1 MSTLLRLK
9 PKPEKALFDKAEV
22 RKTLSRIVKSGGVF
36 EIRALDAKL
45 SGNYR
50 TGTISGYFDNPGACI
65 SELGNLT
72 EAKGIY
78 VTLNPVN
85 PALLAR
91 CANRLAYAEKN
102 ATTNDQHILQ
112 RRWLLLD
119 LDPDR
124 PSGISASD
132 AEKEAAHKKARE
144 IYDYLKLRGFAQPL
158 VADSGNGF
166 HLLYPIDLLCGDD
179 GLLEKVLAAI
189 AGRFDGDGVKLDRSV
204 HNPARIA
211 RLYGTLAAK
220 GDNTRDRPHRLSK
233 ILKLPLRVEVTGEQ
247 LCALLD
253 DLQPVEPA
261 QAERAAA
268 RNDAFDVEGFL
279 TRYGVEVA
287 ERTTESGD
295 TIKWRLKHC
304 PFNHDHVDGEAAV
317 FQYPSG
323 KLGFNCFHSS
333 CSGKHWK
340 DFRQH
345 FEPERKLPP
354 ARVDLW
360 ASGDTDPVELPP
372 PPALYVPPPLALLP
386 SGVQEYIHTAA
397 QSLNVDVAFILL
409 PLLSSLGTTI
419 GNSRSIILKRN
430 FIQPPVIWTGII
442 GKSGSRKSP
451 SLDAGCKGVME
462 HERELIRQN
471 RQAEEQYEED
481 LAAWEA
487 KEKKTRGTKPEAK
500 NPLTCIMDKL
510 TFEVLADKI
519 EANRRGVL
527 IKKDELSHWFESFDQ
542 YHAAKGADVSQWLS
556 LHTGVLFAFDRRT
569 DKRSYR
575 IWQPRVNVTGGIQPR
590 VFGRILT
597 PDYFERGLPA
607 RFLLANPP
615 FRQDRWSEATIPD
628 EIHKTALNL
637 FEQLWLLQP
646 DYDDKGEPRPKLLRL
661 DDDAKAVFV
670 DFYNE
675 CGAASN
681 EAGEHEEAA
690 WCKLTGYAARLALV
704 AQLARDPNSE
714 SVTGETMRA
723 ACDLA
728 RWFGNEA
735 VRIYATLAETPL
747 QREVRELCEFIE
759 RRGGTVTVR
768 DVITYYWPLKNQTD
782 RVTEML
788 NALVKA
794 RRGRWEPVPATE
806 RGGQPTRRFRLFH
819 SSASAEPSTS
829 RGKAGGSADAE
840 EHRSHK
846 ITPSGEPIDK
856 GSAELDAMPSG
867 ILEL

>member
-9 PKPEKALFDKAEV
+9 PKPENALFDEAEV

-50 TGTISGYFDNPGACI
+50 AGTISGYFDNLGACI

-124 PSGISASD
+124 PSGISAAD
-132 AEKEAAHKKARE
+132 NEKEAAHKKALQV
-144 IYDYLKLRGFAQPL
+144 YDYLKRRGWAPPL

-166 HLLYPIDLLCGDD
+166 HLLYPIDLLCPDD
-179 GLLEKVLAAI
+179 GLLGKVLAAI

-220 GDNTRDRPHRLSK
+220 GDNTRDRPHRLST
-233 ILKLPLRVEVTGEQ
+233 ILKSPLRVEVTGEQ

-253 DLQPVEPA
+253 DLQPLEPA
-261 QAERAAA
+261 QPERAAA

-287 ERTTESGD
+287 ERTTESGG

-372 PPALYVPPPLALLP
+372 PAPYVPPPLTLLP
-386 SGVQEYIHTAA
+386 SELQQYVIAA
-397 QSLNVDVAFILL
+397 AESLNVDVTFIFL
-409 PLLSSLGTTI
+409 PLLSSLATAI
-419 GNSRSIILKRN
+419 GNSRSILIKRG
-430 FIQPPVIWTGII
+430 FIQPPVIWTAIVGP
-442 GKSGSRKSP
+442 SGSRKSP
-451 SLDAGCKGVME
+451 AIEAGCLPGME
-462 HERELIRQN
+462 HERELVRQN
-471 RQAEEQYEED
+471 KEADELYENE
-481 LAAWEA
+481 LSQWES
-487 KEKKTRGTKPEAK
+487 KKGQKRGPKPEKPAI
-500 NPLTCIMDKL
+500 LTCTCDDL
-510 TFEVLADKI
+510 TIEVLADMLVT
-519 EANRRGVL
+519 NPRGLLVA
-527 IKKDELSHWFESFDQ
+527 KDELSHWLASFDQ
-542 YHAAKGADVSQWLS
+542 YKNAKGSDVTRWLS
-556 LHTGVLFAFDRRT
+556 LHTAVFLAVDRRT
-569 DKRSYR
+569 DDRHHR
-575 IWQPRVNVTGGIQPR
+575 IFLPRVCITGGIQPAILRR
-590 VFGRILT
+590 VLT
-597 PDYFERGLPA
+597 PEFFERGLPA
-607 RFLLANPP
+607 RFLFAFPP
-615 FRQDRWSEATIPD
+615 FRKDQWSEETIAD
-628 EIHKTALNL
+628 DLRDHVLKL
-637 FEQLWLLQP
+637 FEGLWLLQP
-646 DYDDKGEPRPKLLRL
+646 EHDDHAEPQPKLLHL
-661 DDDAKAVFV
+661 DADAKAVFV
-670 DFYNE
+670 EFYNE
-675 CGAASN
+675 CGESAMESD
-681 EAGEHEEAA
+681 EHGEYVWA
-690 WCKLTGYAARLALV
+690 KLTGYAARLALV
-704 AQLARDPNSE
+704 GQLARDPE
-714 SVTGETMRA
+714 AEIITGEVMRA

-728 RWFGNEA
+728 RWFGAEA
-735 VRIYATLAETPL
+735 VRIYATFAETSAERE
-747 QREVRELCEFIE
+747 QRKLVDFIE
-759 RRGGTVTVR
+759 SRRAVTVR
-768 DVITYYWPLKNQTD
+768 DVMQCYWPLKNKREEAEQA
-782 RVTEML
+782 L
-788 NALVKA
+788 NDLVKK
-794 RRGRWEPVPATE
+794 GLGKWEPVPTTAK
-806 RGGQPTRRFRLFH
+806 GGKPTRVFQLLK
-819 SSASAEPSTS
+819 ASTS
-829 RGKAGGSADAE
+829 TKPSHLRAEAGGFVDVDV
-840 EHRSHK
+840 
-846 ITPSGEPIDK
+846 PSVPTNTVKGE
-856 GSAELDAMPSG
+856 ALV
-867 ILEL
+867 L